1 MLLRSN
7 YIIQEKIFLYLF
19 KQPSIQLYALIIATK
34 RKKRNMMQM
43 GHL

>member
-19 KQPSIQLYALIIATK
+19 EYSLILKIDSENLAIK
-34 RKKRNMMQM
+34 S
-43 GHL
+43 LV